1 MASHLTNL
9 RREFRPMLR
18 LALPLVLA
26 ELGWMAMGVVDTI
39 MAGRLG
45 AAAAMASPPDLILCD
60 VHLRG
65 ESGLETCQQ
74 IKRQPGLENVPV
86 MYLSAAQL
94 PDIIR
99 RSDAAGGIY
108 WLRKPFDANV

>member
-18 LALPLVLA
+18 MALPLALA

-45 AAAAMASPPDLILCD
+45 AAAIGA
-60 VHLRG
+60 G
-65 ESGLETCQQ
+65 SGSGNG
-74 IKRQPGLENVPV
+74 P
-86 MYLSAAQL
+86 
-94 PDIIR
+94 
-99 RSDAAGGIY
+99 DAADPPARSPSTESIGGQT
-108 WLRKPFDANV
+108 